1 MQGHQF
7 HPDSLTSQSTLSRLH
22 LHCRNICGKTISMI
36 PFIIFVF
43 FLNLAA
49 LTCSFSCWWNGMQ
62 HGPHEAGP
70 QQNSMIQGW
79 LQDFYTGFS
88 SELLW
93 VWQFSGRPHASFE
106 VKGRNDLV
114 KPSNRSISW
123 GISQLTASQQAQTF
137 CFRSFIVEAAK
148 ISADVVNHVSWHPEL
163 W

>member
-7 HPDSLTSQSTLSRLH
+7 HPDSLTSQSTRSRLH
-22 LHCRNICGKTISMI
+22 LHCRNSCGNTISMI

-43 FLNLAA
+43 FWIWQPWHVPLVAGEMV
-49 LTCSFSCWWNGMQ
+49 CSTVPTKPARSRIPWSRVGYKIF
-62 HGPHEAGP
+62 
-70 QQNSMIQGW
+70 I
-79 LQDFYTGFS
+79 

-114 KPSNRSISW
+114 NPSNRSISW
-123 GISQLTASQQAQTF
+123 KISQLTASRHAQTF